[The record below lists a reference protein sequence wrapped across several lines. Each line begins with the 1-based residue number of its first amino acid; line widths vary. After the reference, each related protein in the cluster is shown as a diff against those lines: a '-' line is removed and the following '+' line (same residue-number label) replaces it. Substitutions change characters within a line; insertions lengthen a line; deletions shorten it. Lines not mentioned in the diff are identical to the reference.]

1 MSFDKFY
8 YKSKDCFLLYQPQY
22 YNNSIFGAEALL
34 RSIDTVDRFPYQWY
48 MSLTEKEKENLDLII
63 IRQVILDI
71 SKYQSIMP
79 ISVNVNTSFFNSKNL
94 EYLTNL
100 LCEYKINK
108 DKFIIEIVEKNLI
121 NQTNLKAIQEFLD
134 QGFIISID
142 DIPDNYS
149 LMNLDLI
156 KDLKKNRQIICKINT
171 KSSEYNTDLIYDLID
186 KGYPIVL
193 EQVDP
198 SVLKLDLLKKV
209 VLQTFSL
216 SEAIPLAKFNN
227 LI

>member
-8 YKSKDCFLLYQPQY
+8 YKSKDLFLLYQPQY

-34 RSIDTVDRFPYQWY
+34 RSVDSIDKFPYKWY
-48 MSLTEKEKENLDLII
+48 ISLTDKEKENLDLII
-63 IRQVILDI
+63 ARQAIIDV
-71 SKYQSIMP
+71 SKYKNTIP
-79 ISVNVNTSFFNSKNL
+79 ISVNVNASFFSAKNL
-94 EYLTNL
+94 EYINNL
-100 LCEYKINK
+100 LLEYNIDK
-108 DKFIIEIVEKNLI
+108 DKFTIEIIEKNLI
-121 NQTNLKAIQEFLD
+121 NKANLKGIQKFLN
-134 QGFIISID
+134 QGFTISID

-156 KDLKKNRQIICKINT
+156 KDLKKNKQIICKVNT
-171 KSSEYNTDLIYDLID
+171 RSTEYNLDLIYDLID

-198 SVLKLDLLKKV
+198 SILNLDLLQKV